1 MKLVISASPHI
12 DSGATTRK
20 IMGDVL
26 IALLPALI
34 AAVIIFGW
42 RALLVTAVCAA
53 ACVFFEWGF
62 EKLCH
67 KPSTIDD
74 LSAVVTG
81 VILAYNLPVSIPL
94 WQAVFG
100 CLVAIVA
107 VKQLFGG
114 IGKNFANPAL
124 VGRIVLFLS
133 FSKTMTAW
141 VFPDAVSSATPLAQL
156 AAGQKPELW
165 TLLLGNH
172 GGCIGETC
180 ALALLLGGAYL
191 LIRGVITWQTP
202 VCFVGTVFVLS
213 LILGQDAVRQILSG
227 GLLLGAFF
235 MATDYV
241 TAPQTCWGRALF
253 GIGAGLLTCL
263 IRFYGQLRRGRVL
276 RHPLYEHPHAV
287 PVQMD
292 QKQTARRCT
301 GMKNKEI
308 VKSIVVLVVI
318 CLLTSAALAVVN
330 HFTAP
335 VSAANAEA
343 RAQQARLDAVPDAA
357 DFAPIEAALP
367 SGVVSAYAA
376 LDAAGAPTSYLFTV
390 EGKGFGGTIQVLCV
404 IGMDGRIRTC
414 RTMDVSSETTTL
426 GGQTANE
433 SYTGQYAGQDASLS
447 GVSAISGATITSTAY
462 RGCVETAFEAFELV
476 KEAQQ

>member
-191 LIRGVITWQTP
+191 LLRGVITWQTP

-253 GIGAGLLTCL
+253 GIGAGLLT
-263 IRFYGQLRRGRVL
+263 RFYGSYAEGVSFAILF
-276 RHPLYEHPHAV
+276 
-287 PVQMD
+287 M
-292 QKQTARRCT
+292 
-301 GMKNKEI
+301 NI
-308 VKSIVVLVVI
+308 
-318 CLLTSAALAVVN
+318 LT
-330 HFTAP
+330 P
-335 VSAANAEA
+335 
-343 RAQQARLDAVPDAA
+343 
-357 DFAPIEAALP
+357 
-367 SGVVSAYAA
+367 
-376 LDAAGAPTSYLFTV
+376 YLSKWTRS
-390 EGKGFGGTIQVLCV
+390 KP
-404 IGMDGRIRTC
+404 
-414 RTMDVSSETTTL
+414 L
-426 GGQTANE
+426 GGVPA
-433 SYTGQYAGQDASLS
+433 
-447 GVSAISGATITSTAY
+447 
-462 RGCVETAFEAFELV
+462 
-476 KEAQQ
+476 

>member
-141 VFPDAVSSATPLAQL
+141 FFPDAVSSATPLAQL

-165 TLLLGNH
+165 TLLLG
-172 GGCIGETC
+172 
-180 ALALLLGGAYL
+180 GAYL
-191 LIRGVITWQTP
+191 LLRGVITWQTP

-263 IRFYGQLRRGRVL
+263 IRFYGSYAEGVSFAILF
-276 RHPLYEHPHAV
+276 
-287 PVQMD
+287 M
-292 QKQTARRCT
+292 
-301 GMKNKEI
+301 NI
-308 VKSIVVLVVI
+308 
-318 CLLTSAALAVVN
+318 LT
-330 HFTAP
+330 P
-335 VSAANAEA
+335 
-343 RAQQARLDAVPDAA
+343 
-357 DFAPIEAALP
+357 
-367 SGVVSAYAA
+367 
-376 LDAAGAPTSYLFTV
+376 YLSKWTRS
-390 EGKGFGGTIQVLCV
+390 KP
-404 IGMDGRIRTC
+404 
-414 RTMDVSSETTTL
+414 L
-426 GGQTANE
+426 GGVPA
-433 SYTGQYAGQDASLS
+433 
-447 GVSAISGATITSTAY
+447 
-462 RGCVETAFEAFELV
+462 
-476 KEAQQ
+476 

>member
-26 IALLPALI
+26 IALCPALI
-34 AAVIIFGW
+34 AAIVIFGW

-62 EKLCH
+62 EWLCH
-67 KPSTIDD
+67 KESTIGD

-114 IGKNFANPAL
+114 IGKNFAN
-124 VGRIVLFLS
+124 
-133 FSKTMTAW
+133 
-141 VFPDAVSSATPLAQL
+141 SSATPLAQL
-156 AAGQKPELW
+156 AAGQKPELL

-191 LIRGVITWQTP
+191 LVRGVITWQTP

-213 LILGQDAVRQILSG
+213 LVLGQDALRQVLSG

-241 TAPQTCWGRALF
+241 TAPQTYWGRALF

-263 IRFYGQLRRGRVL
+263 IRFYGSYAEGVSFAILF
-276 RHPLYEHPHAV
+276 
-287 PVQMD
+287 M
-292 QKQTARRCT
+292 
-301 GMKNKEI
+301 NI
-308 VKSIVVLVVI
+308 
-318 CLLTSAALAVVN
+318 LT
-330 HFTAP
+330 P
-335 VSAANAEA
+335 
-343 RAQQARLDAVPDAA
+343 
-357 DFAPIEAALP
+357 
-367 SGVVSAYAA
+367 
-376 LDAAGAPTSYLFTV
+376 YLSRWTQS
-390 EGKGFGGTIQVLCV
+390 KP
-404 IGMDGRIRTC
+404 
-414 RTMDVSSETTTL
+414 L
-426 GGQTANE
+426 GGAK
-433 SYTGQYAGQDASLS
+433 A
-447 GVSAISGATITSTAY
+447 
-462 RGCVETAFEAFELV
+462 
-476 KEAQQ
+476 